1 MTETRDLQ
9 TSPRKPGRLF
19 LVRFRRN
26 LLKLRENRLKI
37 SNTNY
42 RGVQFGCVTPQKV
55 VYFRYQPKPRTNAA
69 RTAYKE
75 LGFRNVQY

>member
-1 MTETRDLQ
+1 MPETRDFQ
-9 TSPRKPGRLF
+9 TRPRNRRRLF

-42 RGVQFGCVTPQKV
+42 RGIRFGCVTPQKV
-55 VYFRYQPKPRTNAA
+55 VYFRYQPKPRTNNA